1 VANLG
6 LLGEKYVELEPGTQ
20 NAPQVPP
27 DKTIVLQG
35 TQPAS
40 IDQVT
45 NQVSAIATD
54 VKAITESLR
63 AVMAGPEGQQRL
75 QDIVENIR
83 QVTVQMRELVAA
95 NRANV
100 DATMTNI
107 RAISADLRTS
117 IPQLTASIEKVAD
130 NLNGTLGENREN
142 LHGVVDN
149 LRKLS
154 ADLDTT
160 ANNLNAITGQ
170 VKSGQGTVGK
180 LLYSDEAHDRLTS
193 ALSAVESGVN
203 ELKTTLGR
211 ANRLQLDLGVKADY
225 YAGLQQVQPDHAQH
239 IGTNSRAA
247 LQVRLTPDPARNRFY
262 NIEVAEDPKG
272 RRHDRTDDYTFTD
285 PDTGRTFNV
294 VRNQTTFDRG
304 LLVSAQA
311 GWNLTPFAVR
321 LGLFDSTGGA
331 GVDYTFNHR
340 IRVTGEAFD
349 FGKSRDP
356 NPHLR
361 LYGEYIFRQEK
372 KNTPLI
378 FLSTGVDNVFN
389 DRAFTIGGG
398 VRWRDD
404 DLKYLL
410 GSVPIPK

>member
-1 VANLG
+1 MLIILAVLGYFILKIEDVRVSREGGARKVEAVFDSVAGLDNKSPVRVAGVRVGKVTDIKLRPDGKAQVTMEIESDVQLHDNATARVANLG

-95 NRANV
+95 NRTNV

-180 LLYSDEAHDRLTS
+180 LL
-193 ALSAVESGVN
+193 
-203 ELKTTLGR
+203 
-211 ANRLQLDLGVKADY
+211 
-225 YAGLQQVQPDHAQH
+225 
-239 IGTNSRAA
+239 
-247 LQVRLTPDPARNRFY
+247 
-262 NIEVAEDPKG
+262 
-272 RRHDRTDDYTFTD
+272 
-285 PDTGRTFNV
+285 
-294 VRNQTTFDRG
+294 
-304 LLVSAQA
+304 
-311 GWNLTPFAVR
+311 
-321 LGLFDSTGGA
+321 
-331 GVDYTFNHR
+331 
-340 IRVTGEAFD
+340 
-349 FGKSRDP
+349 
-356 NPHLR
+356 
-361 LYGEYIFRQEK
+361 
-372 KNTPLI
+372 
-378 FLSTGVDNVFN
+378 
-389 DRAFTIGGG
+389 
-398 VRWRDD
+398 
-404 DLKYLL
+404 
-410 GSVPIPK
+410 